1 MDYDV
6 VISKANQIVALAQ
19 NAKILNEVKEAIDST
34 EGGDI
39 TPYNTAG
46 KPLDY
51 AFFDDS
57 ADLQAI
63 IAGQVTVLNGEVTAI
78 ETLIDEL
85 ADDIKAEV

>member
-6 VISKANQIVALAQ
+6 VIAKANQIVALAQ

-39 TPYNTAG
+39 TPYNTSG

-78 ETLIDEL
+78 ETLIDGL